1 MLRQQYGKE
10 TAETIT
16 SVMGNVL
23 SGSVRNKDTL
33 EWLERL
39 FGKVKQ
45 TGESM
50 SIDRNKT
57 SLSLNEKLEP
67 LIPAGK
73 IASLKAGEM
82 VGLLASDAVEKF
94 TGKYETS
101 AVNCRINLDLEA
113 IKKEEKAYK
122 DLPLFYDF
130 KGKKEEVLRSNYL
143 RITNEV
149 RKITASFKA
158 PAPLPAP
165 PGPKATMNPQGRS
178 KNH

>member
-45 TGESM
+45 TGESI

-113 IKKEEKAYK
+113 IKTEEKAYK

-130 KGKKEEVLRSNYL
+130 KGKKDEVLRSNYL

-149 RKITASFKA
+149 LALTKTFRKV
-158 PAPLPAP
+158 PPQQP
-165 PGPKATMNPQGRS
+165 PGGAKGTMRPAH
-178 KNH
+178 KH